1 LHHFSPLS
9 TLGPHRYISLS
20 WAEKENPRIQAT
32 KGNSKTRRKNPKI
45 TAVSIKD
52 KNINTEMGRE
62 TIITG
67 STRIGRRK
75 NIENAIPN

>member
-1 LHHFSPLS
+1 MASLHTSKS
-9 TLGPHRYISLS
+9 VHRYIPLS
-20 WAEKENPRIQAT
+20 WAGKENPRIQAT
-32 KGNSKTRRKNPKI
+32 KGNKTRKKNPKI

-52 KNINTEMGRE
+52 ININTEMERE

-75 NIENAIPN
+75 NIEKAIPN